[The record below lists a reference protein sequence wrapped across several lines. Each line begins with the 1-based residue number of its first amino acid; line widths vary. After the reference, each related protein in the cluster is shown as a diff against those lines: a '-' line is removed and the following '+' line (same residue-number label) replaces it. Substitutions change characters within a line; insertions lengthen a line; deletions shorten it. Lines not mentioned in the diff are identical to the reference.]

1 MSKKISIEI
10 RVGHLDNCVN
20 KTRICKS
27 CWDRLYADWTA
38 ADAWIPIMSQSG
50 TKVIG
55 KVKAQSYVYYDEPVM
70 TFTGELFS
78 DGECDFSDKTLS
90 QMSINFAIEE
100 GSIRKV
106 QSFFDLIP
114 HTTIVNLSVKHLVL
128 VPKADSLY
136 NVTIKAIGEPVY
148 QSPFNCAHCTEV
160 FEPFEHIIRYRG
172 KLLHE
177 ACFLS
182 VATEILQ
189 AEELHLDSNGNIS
202 EEVDDDFIDP
212 VTSIFDLD

>member
-10 RVGHLDNCVN
+10 RVGHLTNCVN
-20 KTRICKS
+20 KTRVCKS

-50 TKVIG
+50 TKVVG
-55 KVKAQSYVYYDEPVM
+55 KVKAQSYTYYDEPVI

-78 DGECDFSDKTLS
+78 DGECDFSEQTLS

-106 QSFFDLIP
+106 QSFFDITP
-114 HTTIVNLSVKHLVL
+114 HTTIVKLSVKHLVL
-128 VPKADSLY
+128 VPKADSPY

-148 QSPFNCAHCTEV
+148 QSPFNCAHCSEA
-160 FEPFEHIIRYRG
+160 FEPFEHVISYRG
-172 KLLHE
+172 SLLHE
-177 ACFLS
+177 ACFLA

-189 AEELHLDSNGNIS
+189 AKELHLDMNGNIA
-202 EEVDDDFIDP
+202 EEVAEDFIDP
-212 VTSIFDLD
+212 ITSIFDLD